1 MVRQILAVLVALS
14 VLAQDAAFAEQQRSP
29 LTQNQ
34 VEITWD
40 ELAGVI
46 VQKRI
51 STVLPD
57 GVKLQGEVLA
67 VRPES
72 LVLDVQKSSRKKLHA
87 LGQTEIPRASITE
100 VRVIRHRSAAMRI
113 IGGTLGA
120 IGGVFATGAVGVAT
134 ESVAAVLPCL
144 LVLIPLSA
152 VAGYY
157 AGKAADRRTTRITIA
172 PDALA
177 VGEVRP

>member
-1 MVRQILAVLVALS
+1 MVRRILAVLVALA
-14 VLAQDAAFAEQQRSP
+14 VLTQDAAFAEQQRPP
-29 LTQNQ
+29 LKQNQ

-67 VRPES
+67 VRPDS
-72 LVLDVQKSSRKKLHA
+72 LLLYVQKSSQKKLHA
-87 LGQTEIPRASITE
+87 LGQTEIPRASISE
-100 VRVIRHRSAAMRI
+100 VRVIRHSSPVMRI

-120 IGGVFATGAVGVAT
+120 IGGVFATGVVAVTT
-134 ESVAAVLPCL
+134 ESAAAVVLCL
-144 LVLIPLSA
+144 LLLIPLSA

-172 PDALA
+172 PDVRAA
-177 VGEVRP
+177 GAVRP